1 MRLEKS
7 ARALLGVAGLAT
19 CIVTLGFHA
28 PAAAQAYKNTQ
39 AQAAARAKSAQA
51 ARAQSAQA
59 APHLF
64 GTTAIQIGGGR
75 FAKEWARAR
84 QDASWHPALQQL
96 VRPARHL
103 DKEAQIAFVQKA
115 VNQRIRWRSDATE
128 WGVHDYWASA
138 VQTLE
143 RGVGDM
149 EDRAIVKLEALK
161 LLGFPK
167 RDLYLTLGRDLVGG
181 PIAVL
186 IVKAG
191 NRSFVLD
198 DLGGRPVPVERR
210 EGFTPQLSFGSDTA
224 WAHATRAPRSTA
236 VASVAAPR

>member
-19 CIVTLGFHA
+19 CIATSGVHA

-39 AQAAARAKSAQA
+39 AQAAARAQSA
-51 ARAQSAQA
+51 RVHSAQA
-59 APHLF
+59 APNLF
-64 GTTAIQIGGGR
+64 GTTAIQLGGGR

-128 WGVHDYWASA
+128 WGVHDY
-138 VQTLE
+138 
-143 RGVGDM
+143 
-149 EDRAIVKLEALK
+149 
-161 LLGFPK
+161 
-167 RDLYLTLGRDLVGG
+167 
-181 PIAVL
+181 
-186 IVKAG
+186 
-191 NRSFVLD
+191 
-198 DLGGRPVPVERR
+198 
-210 EGFTPQLSFGSDTA
+210 
-224 WAHATRAPRSTA
+224 
-236 VASVAAPR
+236 